1 MPKQSTS
8 TKSGQ
13 AREAS
18 GQAREA
24 LRRRQQR
31 QAAAD
36 RRLRIIV
43 RTAWIAGVT
52 AIAVILAVTIWTVAN
67 ARSSNSAAPPV
78 AGSVVGPPNGTD
90 AGAVRFGSAEAP
102 VTVTVYADF
111 MCPFCGQFERANGE
125 ALQSAVAAGT
135 VKLEVHPMS
144 FLDTQS
150 AGSKYSTRAA
160 NAFVTVANSDPDAAL
175 RFNQLLFANQ
185 PSEGSSGLSD
195 DRLAAL
201 ATQAGASA
209 DVVASFKEQRFV
221 PWVNQLTQQAFDSGV
236 TGTPTVKINGQPFT
250 GDLYTPGPLANAIQ
264 QAASGA

>member
-1 MPKQSTS
+1 MPKQPTS
-8 TKSGQ
+8 TK
-13 AREAS
+13 S

-24 LRRRQQR
+24 LRRRQQQ

-43 RTAWIAGVT
+43 RTAWIAGIT
-52 AIAVILAVTIWTVAN
+52 AIAVILGVTIWTVAN
-67 ARSSNSAAPPV
+67 ARSSGSAAPPV
-78 AGSVVGPPNGTD
+78 SGPVIVPPNGTD
-90 AGAVRFGSAEAP
+90 AGAVRFGQDGAP

-135 VKLEVHPMS
+135 VKLEVHPMA
-144 FLDTQS
+144 FLDAQS

-160 NAFVTVANSDPDAAL
+160 NAFITVASSDPDAAL

-185 PSEGSSGLSD
+185 PAEGSSGLSD

>member
-1 MPKQSTS
+1 MSTTKQ
-8 TKSGQ
+8 TKPNANQ
-13 AREAS
+13 RA
-18 GQAREA
+18 A
-24 LRRRQQR
+24 LREQRER
-31 QAAAD
+31 QAAAQ
-36 RRLRIIV
+36 RRLSRIV
-43 RTAWIAGVT
+43 RTTWIAGIT
-52 AIAVILAVTIWTVAN
+52 AIAVLIGVMVWAVAGNRSATPAPSSGAVVAPAN
-67 ARSSNSAAPPV
+67 A
-78 AGSVVGPPNGTD
+78 TD
-90 AGAVRFGSAEAP
+90 TGALRFGTGP
-102 VTVTVYADF
+102 VTVSVYADF

-135 VKLEVHPMS
+135 VKLEVHPMA
-144 FLDTQS
+144 FLDAQS

-160 NAFVTVANSDPDAAL
+160 NAFITVASSDPDAAL

-185 PSEGSSGLSD
+185 PAEGSSGLSD